1 MSIERFKNKDVILA
15 TNKAITAT
23 TLDPKDD
30 TLLVHV
36 TNKPLTLPEDAA
48 IELHAYTQDGLYIGG
63 LHELSTTLPVQGTR
77 TKELSPNT
85 QLSTLNLKF
94 DILEAFRKLSLERGT
109 YKFALAAYKPVVGS
123 YYTQPFYIEEDGI
136 SPDRTEIKLVLR
148 TDAVSK
154 RTVLERNPA
163 RLSRA
168 LTTEINTFKS
178 YDAIKRAKSSTLDD
192 LVLNF
197 GNNNVYKILNLK
209 FAQLQ
214 NFGEG
219 YYIKLYEPLPTFI
232 DEKDLCW
239 IAQTISDTY
248 LDTITIIGEAS
259 RSSYRTLRGANF
271 NFDVNGFQNTET
283 TLQSWNDLLAT
294 NTITAQTV
302 IDRYFSGSITE
313 TDLPIDYSA
322 FDNFVFYGSA
332 AERIQNFKYKI
343 ELTEYYDTQV
353 AFISSSQAASSSY
366 AINNIELNQKRKDAL
381 IGTFDG
387 FERWMYNDPTASL
400 FTHAIS
406 GSTTGAQPYVVT
418 TYPKY
423 ISQGNY
429 KLHPSTSSIVNAWY
443 NGLLASAS
451 LYDEQNG
458 NSLVNHIP
466 EYIRM
471 DEANSEFST
480 FVHMIGQ
487 HYDTLWTYINA
498 LTKIRSR
505 DEHPKLGIPKQLV
518 YSIAE
523 QYGIKLISGRQSADL
538 WKYKLGV
545 NSSGSYQTT
554 GSLFSRSEEDLVTDV
569 WRRVVNNMPYLLK
582 TKGTERSIKALLN
595 TYGIPQTFISIR
607 EYGGPAL
614 EGKEEASLTQDFY
627 AYALSLTGSSYVRL
641 PRTYVSSS
649 LGDTRP
655 VDTIEFRFRP
665 SVTSS
670 MSVLAHSDATATD
683 IDWNLTL
690 EHTASYS
697 GSGKYGRLTFN
708 MGSVIGSTPYAPLFD
723 GDYWNVKLSS
733 LAPITSST
741 ATSSIKLSVQKA
753 SDFIKGKIVW
763 DVSSDIVFNSSAPLV
778 NAWSIPATGNYLY
791 LGGLTGST
799 GATATRTFIG
809 NVQGYKE
816 YMEIIN
822 DTVYDYH
829 TYNPASYR
837 GNDPTSSYYTLI
849 RYLPLGLDNK
859 TYNHSTALIVSSSHP
874 SKDKPDYS
882 ATWGRNYTPDGEAF
896 NFVASSDGDN
906 YASIVETYY
915 IYGTSIAGLNTRAEK
930 IRLEDSYLVR
940 DLDPTT
946 SAERSRFDTAPL
958 DSNKLSIV
966 FSPQEQINKDIFNQV
981 GYINLNNYIAQPL
994 LEYESEYA
1002 DLKRVSRE
1010 YFRKYKD
1017 RTDINEFVR
1026 ALSLYDFSIFEML
1039 KQFVP
1044 MRANLSTGLLVEPHV
1059 LERSKVALLKRPSIE
1074 NPQYEVVLDSTQP
1087 TASGDYNLLDT
1098 VVTGS
1103 TLILDGETVGSEANF
1118 YILSSSYQ
1126 FNDTET
1132 IGNDAIVSGSL
1143 PNIEGESD
1151 FMYDAFILDDIFSNI
1166 GVDDITGTDD
1176 NIAYLTSSTYAY
1188 EAAIYKHINLIPS
1201 ISIQIMSSSFPT
1213 TASFIGNGLVQPGGG
1228 PTWTWSSDFQL
1239 YYSGVSGSGETE
1251 VAGKYD
1257 ANKDNA
1263 KYTRFTFSYDN
1274 GIDLIPSGSIES
1286 YRLYVYHID
1295 TGNWFVTSSVSL
1307 ATLQGGKL
1315 VNLTGDTNSNFDGDL
1330 IASGFVIATD
1340 PLANTNT
1347 ITWTQSYPAKRLT
1360 YITSSISPLEYSP
1373 TGSIIDTAR
1382 KSYYYKKIIYHY
1394 GTGSISAPKRTKYYN
1409 LAVSESVNNYYSRSL
1424 AIADYSDDETTAL
1437 INLRYEGCKLTSP
1450 DYNTPSLQLRDG
1462 SPVIEVYETNA
1473 NRIFRQ
1479 DSPNGTDLIIE

>member
-36 TNKPLTLPEDAA
+36 TNKPLTLPDDAA

-77 TKELSPNT
+77 TKELSPNS

-148 TDAVSK
+148 ADAISK
-154 RTVLERNPA
+154 RTVLERNTA

-248 LDTITIIGEAS
+248 LDTITIIGEAA

-332 AERIQNFKYKI
+332 AERVQNFKYKV
-343 ELTEYYDTQV
+343 ELTEYYDTQI

-387 FERWMYNDPTASL
+387 FERWMYNDSTASL

-443 NGLLASAS
+443 NGLVASAS
-451 LYDEQNG
+451 LFDEQNG

-471 DEANSEFST
+471 DEANAEFST
-480 FVHMIGQ
+480 FVYMIGQ

-523 QYGIKLISGRQSADL
+523 QYGVKLINGRQSADL

-545 NSSGSYQTT
+545 NTSGSYQTT
-554 GSLFSRSEEDLVTDV
+554 GSLLSKPEEDLVTDV

-582 TKGTERSIKALLN
+582 TKGTARSIKALLN
-595 TYGIPQTFISIR
+595 TYGIPQTLISIR

-655 VDTIEFRFRP
+655 VDTIEFRLRP

-670 MSVLAHSDATATD
+670 MSVLAHSNATATD
-683 IDWNLTL
+683 INWNLTL

-697 GSGKYGRLTFN
+697 GSGNYGRLTFK
-708 MGSVIGSTPYAPLFD
+708 MAGVSGSTSYAPLFD
-723 GDYWNVKLSS
+723 GDYWNVRLSS

-753 SDFIKGKIVW
+753 SDFVKGNIIW
-763 DVSSDIVFNSSAPLV
+763 DVSSDIVFNSSAALV
-778 NAWSIPATGNYLY
+778 NAWSITSSGNYLY

-799 GATATRTFIG
+799 GATAARTFIG

-837 GNDPTSSYYTLI
+837 GNDPTSSFYTLI

-915 IYGTSIAGLNTRAEK
+915 IYGTSVAGLNSRAEK
-930 IRLEDSYLVR
+930 IRLEDNYLIR

-981 GYINLNNYIAQPL
+981 GYVNLNNYIAQPL

-1010 YFRKYKD
+1010 YFRKYKN
-1017 RTDINEFVR
+1017 RTDTNEFVR
-1026 ALSLYDFSIFEML
+1026 AFSLYDFSIFEML

-1074 NPQYEVVLDSTQP
+1074 NPQYEVVIDSTQP

-1103 TLILDGETVGSEANF
+1103 TLIIDSETIGTDANL
-1118 YILSSSYQ
+1118 YVLSSSYQ
-1126 FNDTET
+1126 FDDTET
-1132 IGNDAIVSGSL
+1132 IGNDAILSGSFQ
-1143 PNIEGESD
+1143 NVESESD
-1151 FMYDAFILDDIFSNI
+1151 LMYDAFILDDIFSNI

-1176 NIAYLTSSTYAY
+1176 NIAYLTSSTYGY

-1201 ISIQIMSSSFPT
+1201 TSIQTVPGSIT
-1213 TASFIGNGLVQPGGG
+1213 TASFLGTGLVSPGGAA
-1228 PTWTWSSDFQL
+1228 TWLWNSDFQL

-1251 VAGKYD
+1251 VGGKYD
-1257 ANKDNA
+1257 ANKDSTQ
-1263 KYTRFTFSYDN
+1263 YSRFIFTYDD
-1274 GIDLIPSGSIES
+1274 GINLTPSGSIQS
-1286 YRLYVYHID
+1286 YRLYVYHIETD
-1295 TGNWFVTSSVSL
+1295 NWFVTSSVSL
-1307 ATLQGGKL
+1307 ATLQGGIQ
-1315 VNLTGDTNSNFDGDL
+1315 VNLTGQTLTRLDTDL
-1330 IASGFVIATD
+1330 LTSGFVATSD
-1340 PLANTNT
+1340 PTGNTNT
-1347 ITWTQSYPAKRLT
+1347 IIWTQPYPVKRLT
-1360 YITSSISPLEYSP
+1360 WITSSISPLEYSP

-1382 KSYYYKKIIYHY
+1382 KSYHYKKVIYHY
-1394 GTGSISAPKRTKYYN
+1394 GTGSISASKRTKYYN

-1424 AIADYSDDETTAL
+1424 AIADYNDDESTAL
-1437 INLRYEGCKLTSP
+1437 SNLRYEGCKLTSP

-1473 NRIFRQ
+1473 NRIIRQ